1 MIRILF
7 SVIDEKCL
15 DARISDTFTKTHY
28 IVIIDVNDKGDIVG
42 MQCVPRTT
50 KHSEE
55 WEYKAFYIEPKSIL
69 LYEPDIIITREMGP
83 HAVDIFH
90 RSGIKVFLTEEETV
104 SDALTAFKENRLQEL
119 F

>member
-1 MIRILF
+1 MTRLLF

-28 IVIIDVNDKGDIVG
+28 IVIIDINEKGETVG
-42 MQCVPRTT
+42 MQCVLRTT

-69 LYEPDIIITREMGP
+69 SYKPDIIVTREMGP
-83 HAVDIFH
+83 HAVDIFR
-90 RSGIKVFLTEEETV
+90 RSGIKVFITEEETV
-104 SDALTAFKENRLQEL
+104 SDALTAFKENRLKEL